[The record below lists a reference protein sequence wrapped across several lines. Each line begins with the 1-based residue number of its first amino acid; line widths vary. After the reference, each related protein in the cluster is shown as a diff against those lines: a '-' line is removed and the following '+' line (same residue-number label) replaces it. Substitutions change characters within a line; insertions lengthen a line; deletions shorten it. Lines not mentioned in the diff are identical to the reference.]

1 DSWTETG
8 DKDRDLNSANDERIY
23 SGHSS
28 PQKQVRSQQPPPS
41 AGTLDSYND
50 NAFHRKPP
58 SATVNG
64 QDDDFF
70 DS

>member
-1 DSWTETG
+1 MNMEPD
-8 DKDRDLNSANDERIY
+8 DRIY
-23 SGHSS
+23 SGHES
-28 PQKQVRSQQPPPS
+28 PQKPLRSQPPPS

-64 QDDDFF
+64 QEDDFF
-70 DS
+70 DSWQKMVYNLDLY